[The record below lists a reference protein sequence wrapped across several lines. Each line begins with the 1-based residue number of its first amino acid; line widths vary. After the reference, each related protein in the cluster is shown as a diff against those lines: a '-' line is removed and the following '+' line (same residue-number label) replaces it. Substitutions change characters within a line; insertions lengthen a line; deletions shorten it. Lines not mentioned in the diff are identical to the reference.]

1 MRRADDTLQRKYRL
15 LDKWKL
21 RDTPPFRGVPGDIK
35 ELMQVFVNRESEMP
49 RAILTLDDGENI
61 LVRGMTGIGKTA
73 FIMAVLHQMEQQ
85 SKAIK
90 QRILPVHIRQFA
102 GGTREDFYRVILYA
116 LAKQL
121 GPSNKRAREIVY
133 ALTGEQIVRG
143 RSRGL
148 SAGIEVQ
155 IPQLLAAKGEG
166 EIGGDKSK
174 SLTIGYPQHFVDEL
188 LETAT
193 KKYKRIVFAVD
204 DLERTPNQGSIKI
217 MLESTLD
224 LIRDRRCSFILTGRT
239 LTILEDVYASGLD
252 IFNETIPLK
261 PLSPQELRLIAIR
274 TLNLVRSHPDTQS
287 VSPFTDEVIEM
298 MVSKSFGIPRQF
310 VLLCGKILKIA
321 IENDVERIDLD
332 AFEKSFEQLQ
342 DEVAESE
349 VPPDIRRILYL
360 GLQQGG
366 FSISK
371 DAGLDQVFDVLG
383 ITTLS
388 QFVDFADNLV
398 QQDLLQRFTD
408 HRGEVLYRLAPEV
421 EKLAQ
426 SGYELQKVE

>member
-1 MRRADDTLQRKYRL
+1 
-15 LDKWKL
+15 
-21 RDTPPFRGVPGDIK
+21 
-35 ELMQVFVNRESEMP
+35 
-49 RAILTLDDGENI
+49 
-61 LVRGMTGIGKTA
+61 
-73 FIMAVLHQMEQQ
+73 MEQTT
-85 SKAIK
+85 SE
-90 QRILPVHIRQFA
+90 H
-102 GGTREDFYRVILYA
+102 
-116 LAKQL
+116 
-121 GPSNKRAREIVY
+121 REIVY
-133 ALTGEQIVRG
+133 ALTGEQIVKG

-166 EIGGDKSK
+166 EIGGDKSET
-174 SLTIGYPQHFVDEL
+174 LTISYPEHFLNEL
-188 LETAT
+188 LDIAS
-193 KKYKRIVFAVD
+193 KKYGRVVFAVD
-204 DLERTPNQGSIKI
+204 DLDRPNNQGSIKT

-224 LIRDRRCSFILTGRT
+224 LIRDGRCSFILTGRT

-261 PLSPQELRLIAIR
+261 PLSPQELRQIAIR
-274 TLNLVRSHPDTQS
+274 TLNLVRDHPDEQS
-287 VSPFTDEVIEM
+287 VSPFTDEAIETIT
-298 MVSKSFGIPRQF
+298 SKSFGIPRQF

-321 IENDVERIDLD
+321 IEQGVEQIDMD
-332 AFEKSFEQLQ
+332 AFQNSFEQLQ
-342 DEVAESE
+342 DEVAERE

-371 DAGLDQVFDVLG
+371 DAELDQIFDVLG
-383 ITTLS
+383 ITTLR

-426 SGYELQKVE
+426 SGSEI

>member
-1 MRRADDTLQRKYRL
+1 MNQEDGVLLRKARL
-15 LDKWKL
+15 LEKWQL

-35 ELMQVFVNRESEMP
+35 ELMRVFVNRENEMP

-73 FIMAVLHQMEQQ
+73 FIMAVLHRMEQQ
-85 SKAIK
+85 SKVIK
-90 QRILPVHIRQFA
+90 QRILPIHIRQFA
-102 GGTREDFYRVILYA
+102 GGTREDFYRAILYA

-121 GPSNKRAREIVY
+121 GPNNKRAREIVY
-133 ALTGEQIVRG
+133 ALTGEQIVKG

-155 IPQLLAAKGEG
+155 IPQLLAAKGGG
-166 EIGGDKSK
+166 EIGGDKSET
-174 SLTIGYPQHFVDEL
+174 LTISYPEHFLNEL
-188 LETAT
+188 LDIAS
-193 KKYKRIVFAVD
+193 KKYRRVVFAVD
-204 DLERTPNQGSIKI
+204 DLDRPNNQGSIKT

-224 LIRDRRCSFILTGRT
+224 LIRDGRCSFILTGRT

-261 PLSPQELRLIAIR
+261 PLSPQELRQIAIR
-274 TLNLVRSHPDTQS
+274 TLNLVRDHPDEQS
-287 VSPFTDEVIEM
+287 VSPFTDEAIETIT
-298 MVSKSFGIPRQF
+298 SKSFGIPRQF

-321 IENDVERIDLD
+321 IEQGVEQIDMD
-332 AFEKSFEQLQ
+332 AFQNSFEQLQ
-342 DEVAESE
+342 DEVAERE

-371 DAGLDQVFDVLG
+371 DAELDQIFDVLG
-383 ITTLS
+383 ITTLR

-426 SGYELQKVE
+426 SGSEL